1 MPILQNHSNSETF
14 VRSNSVDEVVLAAF
28 DKFRPP
34 VTAVAVGGYG
44 RRELFPFS
52 DVDLL
57 LLNSGPLDTAAREPV
72 SDFLRT
78 LWDSGL
84 RVSQSVHTPAEC
96 CVIHEGNLELTISL
110 LDQRYLCGEASRH
123 VQLTAAFPKFL
134 GSQRG
139 AIVTHLIQAAR
150 ARHSK
155 YGGTIYHLEPDVKE
169 HPGGLRDL
177 HVIHW
182 LRKLKTFETEPLDEA
197 RDHLF
202 AVRAELHRYSRRDNN
217 VLMFEAQEALS
228 ADPANWM
235 RQYYR
240 NARQIF
246 AAANR
251 ALDACEPV
259 ENSLFS
265 QFRERR
271 SRLSNA
277 EFTVSRERVLL
288 RNPGQLPHD
297 PGAAVR
303 LLLFVA
309 RHGVQVA
316 ADTVQRLCEMPS
328 FTMTWVEL
336 RQVLALPHCAA
347 ALRLMAESGLLL
359 KLIPEWSRI
368 DCLVVRDFY
377 HRYTVDEHTLVAIK
391 GLEQLLGPQES
402 LRKRFAAIYS
412 EVDHRELLHFALLLH
427 DIGKGDASGDH
438 ATQSSVIARRV
449 MERLHA
455 PQEDRE
461 TVLFLIEQH
470 LVLSSI
476 MTSRDLNDAVTA
488 RQISESMGT
497 IERLKLLTLM
507 TYADV
512 SAVNPTAMT
521 PWRLEQLW
529 RVYRTGLNELTR
541 ELASDRIVAP
551 SEADTQGTAFLD
563 GFPTR
568 YLRTHSPAEIQRHQ
582 ELARRSPGIALERL
596 NGTYQ
601 MTVVTPDR
609 PFLLASI
616 SGSLASFGF
625 NILKAEAFANR
636 QGLALDTFV
645 FADPNRTLE
654 LNPPEADRVRDVV
667 ERTILGKEDAGRLIG
682 KRRRIVPVKR
692 IEPAVSCSNEVSES
706 ATLIEIVAEDRP
718 GLLYDVTSAISSTGA
733 NIEVV
738 LIDTEAHRALD
749 VFYVTADGGK
759 LTPEHQDRLKAALIE
774 ACKI

>member
-1 MPILQNHSNSETF
+1 MQNPSQPETLA
-14 VRSNSVDEVVLAAF
+14 RSNSVDEIVLAAF
-28 DKFRPP
+28 DRFELP

-44 RRELFPFS
+44 RRELFPYS

-57 LLNSGPLDTAAREPV
+57 LLNSGPLDSSARERI
-72 SDFLRT
+72 SEFLRT

-84 RVSQSVHTPAEC
+84 RVSQSVHTATEC
-96 CVIHEGNLELTISL
+96 CAIHEGNLELTISL
-110 LDQRYLCGEASRH
+110 LDHRYLRGDAGRYD
-123 VQLTAAFPKFL
+123 QLTNAFPKFL
-134 GSQRG
+134 NSQRST
-139 AIVTHLIQAAR
+139 IVAHLIQAAR
-150 ARHSK
+150 TRHAK

-182 LRKLKTFETEPLDEA
+182 LRKMKTFETEPLNEA
-197 RDHLF
+197 REHLF
-202 AVRAELHRYSRRDNN
+202 SVRSELHRFSRRDNN

-228 ADPANWM
+228 TDPANWM

-246 AAANR
+246 GVANW
-251 ALDACEPV
+251 AIDACEPV
-259 ENSLFS
+259 QNSLFS

-271 SRLSNA
+271 SRLSTA

-288 RNPGQLPHD
+288 RNPTQLLYD
-297 PGAAVR
+297 PSAATR
-303 LLLFVA
+303 LVLYVA
-309 RHGVQVA
+309 HHGLKVA
-316 ADTVQRLCEMPS
+316 QDTMQRLSQVPS
-328 FTMTWVEL
+328 FAMTWLEL
-336 RQVLALPHCAA
+336 RQLLALPHCVAG
-347 ALRLMAESGLLL
+347 LRVMAESGLLV
-359 KLIPEWSRI
+359 KFIPEWSRI

-377 HRYTVDEHTLVAIK
+377 HRYTVDEHTLVAIQS
-391 GLEQLLGPQES
+391 LEQLSGKQED
-402 LRKRFAAIYS
+402 LRKRFGALYTEI
-412 EVDHRELLHFALLLH
+412 DHPELLHFALLLH

-438 ATQSSVIARRV
+438 ARQSSVIAQRV
-449 MERLHA
+449 MERLQA
-455 PQEDRE
+455 PQDDRD

-470 LVLSSI
+470 LALSSI
-476 MTSRDLNDAVTA
+476 MTSRDLNDAATA
-488 RQISESMGT
+488 RQISQSMGT

-529 RVYRTGLNELTR
+529 RVYRIGLDEFTR
-541 ELASDRIVAP
+541 ALASDRIAAP
-551 SEADTQGTAFLD
+551 EQADAKTTAFLE

-568 YLRTHSPAEIQRHQ
+568 YLKTHSPAEIQRHQ
-582 ELARRSPGIALERL
+582 ELAQRPPGIALDRL

-601 MTVVTPDR
+601 LTVVTPDR

-616 SGSLASFGF
+616 SGALASFGL

-636 QGLALDTFV
+636 NGLALDTFV

-654 LNPPEADRVRDVV
+654 LNPPEVDRVRDTV
-667 ERTILGKEDAGRLIG
+667 ERTILGKEDAGHLIS
-682 KRRRIVPVKR
+682 KRRRTVPVKR
-692 IEPAVSCSNEVSES
+692 IEPAVSCTNELSEA

-738 LIDTEAHRALD
+738 LIDTEGHRALD
-749 VFYVTADGGK
+749 VLYVTADGRK
-759 LTPEHQDRLKAALIE
+759 LTEEHRDRLKAALIE
-774 ACKI
+774 VCKS